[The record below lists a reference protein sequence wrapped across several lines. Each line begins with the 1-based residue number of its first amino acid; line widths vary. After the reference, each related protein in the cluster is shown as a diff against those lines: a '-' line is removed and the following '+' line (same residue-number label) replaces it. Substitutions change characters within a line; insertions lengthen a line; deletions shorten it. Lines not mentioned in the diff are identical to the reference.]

1 MGADRVLLDTPP
13 QFQSIELVDGGPPL
27 DDIDASSL
35 QVVEV
40 LNLVEGNKAEDKE
53 KDKRKKNL
61 DRPTPF
67 IAVAWFMGLGL
78 EQCHRKMRKVLEQ
91 TFTRWMK
98 DEAMCALRGWKS
110 FESELKRIQ
119 LERWSK
125 SDSGARSSSDTTN
138 VRDFEEDWI
147 KLWSDMKDDMRKGK
161 FDAERIQWCDKPCDK
176 HSHGE
181 LLDPYCGRL
190 QARVAWQEV
199 TLFPDPSRIEVIDR
213 SLKGSLVLV
222 DERQNFI
229 IDGAVHPSDFKKFL
243 DCKDECANPICKERD
258 REDRKLIKCTAC
270 VFVKYCI
277 QECQNLDWKRHKR
290 YCNIYQKRDKFG
302 SVPRE

>member
-1 MGADRVLLDTPP
+1 MGVNRVLLDTPP
-13 QFQSIELVDGGPPL
+13 QLQSIELVDGGPPL

-40 LNLVEGNKAEDKE
+40 LNLVEGNKAEGKE

-67 IAVAWFMGLGL
+67 MAVAWFMGIEL
-78 EQCHRKMRKVLEQ
+78 EQVHRKMRKVLEQ

-161 FDAERIQWCDKPCDK
+161 FDVERIQWCDKSCDN
-176 HSHGE
+176 HSNGE
-181 LLDPYCGRL
+181 LLDPYCGKL

-213 SLKGSLVLV
+213 SFKADLVLV

-229 IDGAVHPSDFKKFL
+229 KDGAVHPRDFKKFL
-243 DCKDECANPICKERD
+243 DCKDICANPICEEQD
-258 REDRKLIKCTAC
+258 REDRKLFKCTAC
-270 VFVKYCI
+270 LFVKYCS
-277 QECQNLDWKRHKR
+277 QECQRLDWKRHKR
-290 YCNIYQKRDKFG
+290 YCSVYQKRDEFG
-302 SVPRE
+302 TVPSE